1 MAMKFS
7 RDALAGT
14 LAFLGLGT
22 MVFLGLSMMSR
33 MAMPRAAAGPD
44 VVAPAKAP
52 NVPFPIPPELE
63 GLDLN
68 KQSDEEIKAKSNNC
82 IACHENSKDPHC
94 KSTVR
99 LGCTDCHG
107 GNPNITRNDDGTGFP
122 ERDANAARSCPAGL
136 FRTGAAGPD
145 RE

>member
-14 LAFLGLGT
+14 LAFLGLGI

-68 KQSDEEIKAKSNNC
+68 KQSD
-82 IACHENSKDPHC
+82 
-94 KSTVR
+94 
-99 LGCTDCHG
+99 
-107 GNPNITRNDDGTGFP
+107 
-122 ERDANAARSCPAGL
+122 
-136 FRTGAAGPD
+136 
-145 RE
+145 